1 MGSDAVPAF
10 KGLAHSIHMAEV
22 EVERY
27 GNDLGLCSLLKDPW
41 PNATDQGSVVSD
53 R

>member
-1 MGSDAVPAF
+1 
-10 KGLAHSIHMAEV
+10 MAEV

-27 GNDLGLCSLLKDPW
+27 GNDLGLCSLLRDPW
-41 PNATDQGSVVSD
+41 PSQSIE